1 MAFFLSNLF
10 SVVWSKFWRRKWIWF
25 TFAVINSIWKGS
37 SLLKGDRKRKSR
49 GNKIHLEFWL
59 NQSYF
64 SVKKSRQQSM
74 SQDEDGVYSKRKM
87 RARQCRKVSWVKIP
101 VHTFMAWRR
110 RNWSTLT
117 PRLVLIDRQKNL
129 RYFQCFNSIR
139 DCRVGFQIFI
149 N

>member
-1 MAFFLSNLF
+1 MAFFCQICFQLF
-10 SVVWSKFWRRKWIWF
+10 GRSFEEGNEYDLLLLF
-25 TFAVINSIWKGS
+25 INSIWKGS
-37 SLLKGDRKRKSR
+37 SLLKGDRERKSR

-74 SQDEDGVYSKRKM
+74 SQDEGGVYSKRKM
-87 RARQCRKVSWVKIP
+87 LARQCRKVSWVKLP

-110 RNWSTLT
+110 CNWSTLS

-139 DCRVGFQIFI
+139 DCQVGFQIFI